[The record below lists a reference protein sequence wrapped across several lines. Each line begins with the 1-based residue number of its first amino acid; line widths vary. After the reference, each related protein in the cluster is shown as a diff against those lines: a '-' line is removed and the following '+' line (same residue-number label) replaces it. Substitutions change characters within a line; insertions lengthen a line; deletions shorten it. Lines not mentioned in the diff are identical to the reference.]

1 MGDEIR
7 LDGKVA
13 IVTGAGAGLGRAHA
27 LLLASRGAKV
37 VVNDLGGAMDGGGEG
52 SATPADKVVEEIKAA
67 GGEAVADPNDVV
79 NGEAIVKTA
88 VDAFGTV
95 DILINNAGILR
106 DVSFI
111 KQTDQ
116 DWDLVLKVH
125 LLGSRNVTKAAF
137 PIMKEKKFGR
147 IIMTTSAAGLFGNF
161 GQTNYSAAKRGI
173 LGLANSLVVEGAK
186 YNIMTNT
193 IAPLAGSRLTETVMP
208 PNIVEAIKPEYVS
221 PLVLFLSSEEC
232 PGTGGIYAVGGGYF
246 AKIAMIHGKGTF
258 LPIDKD
264 ITPEDVKGVWDAV
277 TDMEGAKAF
286 KNATEAG
293 MPVIGKIMADMP
305 KK

>member
-1 MGDEIR
+1 MADEIR
-7 LDGKVA
+7 MDGKVA
-13 IVTGAGAGLGRAHA
+13 IITGAGAGLGRAHA

-37 VVNDLGGAMDGGGEG
+37 VVNDLGGAMDGSGDG
-52 SATPADKVVEEIKAA
+52 SATPAEKVVEEIKAA

-88 VDAFGTV
+88 LDAFGTV
-95 DILINNAGILR
+95 DILVNNAGILR
-106 DVSFI
+106 DVSFM

-125 LLGSRNVTKAAF
+125 LLGSRNVSKAAF
-137 PIMKEKKFGR
+137 PIMREKKYGR
-147 IIMTTSAAGLFGNF
+147 IVMTTSAAGLFGNF
-161 GQTNYSAAKRGI
+161 GQTNYSAAKMGI
-173 LGLANSLVVEGAK
+173 LGLANSLQIEGAK

-208 PNIVEAIKPEYVS
+208 ANIVEAIKPEYVS
-221 PLVLFLSSEEC
+221 PLVLYLCSEEC

-246 AKIAMIHGKGTF
+246 AKVQMIHGKGTF
-258 LPIDKD
+258 MPLDKE
-264 ITPEDVKGVWDAV
+264 ITPEDVKGAWDAI
-277 TDMEGAKAF
+277 TDMDGAKAF

-293 MPVIGKIMADMP
+293 MPIIGEIMKNLP
-305 KK
+305 K